1 MIACLAPSDTYWEDN
16 LSTLEY
22 ASKTKQISNQV
33 AVNEDPKNRLIRLLR
48 ERVLFLEHQLA
59 ELTVSPVFSQVNCPF
74 LRSSRTQYSAQSYF
88 IDLFARAD
96 TASESSSWSTSSG
109 SSPSAP

>member
-1 MIACLAPSDTYWEDN
+1 MVPLMVPLFPFSLGGNSLTLMIACLAPSDAYWEDN

-48 ERVLFLEHQLA
+48 ERVAFLEHQLA
-59 ELTVSPVFSQVNCPF
+59 ALTVSPVFSQVRIGRPGEF
-74 LRSSRTQYSAQSYF
+74 
-88 IDLFARAD
+88 
-96 TASESSSWSTSSG
+96 
-109 SSPSAP
+109 